1 MDRCK
6 LCFSFSASH
15 VKLFYF
21 SFSFDY
27 FSNGSSIDSSALA
40 QSHNGSLSSAA
51 SQKTTVSRSHSDS
64 STISCKSNEAAEKV
78 NRSVDTAPS
87 SKQLLKLSF
96 FNSPNSPMNCF
107 SFNNTPLAESMSQ
120 EAKKIAKRFT
130 DSGDSSFE
138 DINDISQVELSD
150 SSMDEFQEM
159 NVHTF
164 EKKPNPALP
173 PSAEKIAIFQ
183 ERLNSMKQEVDL
195 DKPIKLEKLSP
206 SAHDGNGDAGNEVS
220 ELDAILQSIKSVY
233 NNGNKDEAKK
243 QMQRLQELL
252 GKQSASSE
260 PKSTLHVQ
268 PIVRQDTFDIDP
280 ATGKRKYNSTEN
292 ENNKT
297 ECQNDVMEK
306 LAQILGA
313 QSLDVHSIEF
323 GLSNSSGTK
332 LVVVVP
338 NPVSTPVKKP
348 LRKGLVQKPVSA
360 MKARENK
367 KQSTPMKQALTSVSK
382 RFSSFTTPRPV
393 PSSKAT
399 NPLSM
404 QSRAGAVRKSL
415 LNSMEQS
422 PQGQKPRASMT
433 PVKAPTRASNAVPRR
448 SVSMKAAIPA
458 VQVTKSTPAKTAA
471 PRPSTGAPY
480 APTANRRLSHAP
492 SPFVRPSS
500 TAARIAPTR
509 KIDPKSGL
517 QFKTPGLIR
526 KIVSDKESLV

>member
-1 MDRCK
+1 
-6 LCFSFSASH
+6 
-15 VKLFYF
+15 
-21 SFSFDY
+21 
-27 FSNGSSIDSSALA
+27 
-40 QSHNGSLSSAA
+40 
-51 SQKTTVSRSHSDS
+51 
-64 STISCKSNEAAEKV
+64 
-78 NRSVDTAPS
+78 
-87 SKQLLKLSF
+87 
-96 FNSPNSPMNCF
+96 MNCF
-107 SFNNTPLAESMSQ
+107 SFNNTTIAENMSQ
-120 EAKKIAKRFT
+120 EAKLIAKRFT

-138 DINDISQVELSD
+138 DINDISQVALSD

-159 NVHTF
+159 NVYTF
-164 EKKPNPALP
+164 EKKPKPALP
-173 PSAEKIAIFQ
+173 PSAEKLALFQ
-183 ERLNSMKQEVDL
+183 QRLNSMKQEVDL

-206 SAHDGNGDAGNEVS
+206 RAHDGNGDAESNDS
-220 ELDAILQSIKSVY
+220 ELDAILQNIKSVY

-252 GKQSASSE
+252 GKQNASSE
-260 PKSTLHVQ
+260 PKNTLHVQ

-280 ATGKRKYNSTEN
+280 VTGKRKYNANEN

-297 ECQNDVMEK
+297 ESQSDIMEK

-313 QSLDVHSIEF
+313 QSLNVHSIDF
-323 GLSNSSGTK
+323 GLSSNSGTK

-338 NPVSTPVKKP
+338 NSVSTPVKKP
-348 LRKGLVQKPVSA
+348 LRNGLLQKPVSA
-360 MKARENK
+360 MKALENK

-393 PSSKAT
+393 PSSKSN

-415 LNSMEQS
+415 LNSMEHS

-433 PVKAPTRASNAVPRR
+433 PVKVPTRVSNSVPRR

-458 VQVTKSTPAKTAA
+458 VQVTKSSPPKTNLSAKVSA

-480 APTANRRLSHAP
+480 AAGNRRLSQAP

-500 TAARIAPTR
+500 TATRIAPTR
-509 KIDPKSGL
+509 KFDPK
-517 QFKTPGLIR
+517 FKPPGLIR
-526 KIVSDKESLV
+526 KTVPDKDSLV